1 MVRVFYKLTSQLLKD
16 LLLLAISPKFKRN
29 LAQIIPF
36 GIIWVL
42 IGWLTLWTE
51 YAVVSQMD
59 EVKWPESAI
68 SWSTE
73 IIVFVSISVFL
84 IGCFVGLLEI
94 TFINRLFI
102 KSSFPK
108 KILSKL
114 FIYTILLGILVFI
127 TYMIAASIDLDQP
140 IYSEDVFDKYLIF
153 LFSITNVS
161 TAIQISFSLALSLLY
176 AEISD
181 NLGYN
186 VLLNFFTGKYHKPV
200 IENRIFMFTDMK
212 NSTAIAEK
220 LGNVEYFDLLR
231 SYYDDL
237 SDAIVNNYGEVYQYI
252 GAEIVISWNSK
263 KEQVVERSLQC
274 YFDMKSDLAKR
285 RDYYLKTYGLFPDFK
300 AGIHIGEVTTGEIGA
315 LKKEIFF
322 TGDVLNTTARIQGL
336 CKNYGVDILT
346 SEDLIQNLIQTET
359 YLAENLG
366 EAALKGKENKLNLY
380 TITTKNK

>member
-1 MVRVFYKLTSQLLKD
+1 M
-16 LLLLAISPKFKRN
+16 LAISPKFKKN

-36 GIIWVL
+36 GIIWL
-42 IGWLTLWTE
+42 IIGWLTLWSE
-51 YAVVSQMD
+51 YAVVAQLD
-59 EVKWPESAI
+59 EVTMPESSI

-73 IIVFVSISVFL
+73 IIVFASIMVFL
-84 IGCFVGLLEI
+84 IGCFVGLLEA

-114 FIYTILLGILVFI
+114 IIYAIILGILVFI
-127 TYMIAASIDLDQP
+127 TYMIAASIDLRQP
-140 IYSEDVFDKYLIF
+140 IYSQEVFDKYLLF
-153 LFSITNVS
+153 LFSLTNVS
-161 TAIQISFSLALSLLY
+161 TAIQIYFSLAVSLLY

-181 NLGYN
+181 NLGQN

-212 NSTAIAEK
+212 DSTTIAEK
-220 LGNVEYFDLLR
+220 LGHIKYFDLLR

-237 SDAIVNNYGEVYQYI
+237 TDAIINNNGEVYQYI
-252 GAEIVISWNSK
+252 GDEIVISWNVK
-263 KEQVVERSLQC
+263 KKQAAERSIQC
-274 YFDMKSDLAKR
+274 YFDMKSDLAKK
-285 RDYYLKTYGLFPDFK
+285 RDYYLKTFGLFPDFK

-322 TGDVLNTTARIQGL
+322 TGDVLNTTARIQSL

-346 SEDLIQNLIQTET
+346 SEELIHNLIEREI
-359 YLAENLG
+359 YSIENLG
-366 EAALKGKENKLNLY
+366 EAVLKGKENKLNLY
-380 TITTKNK
+380 TLSVKNK